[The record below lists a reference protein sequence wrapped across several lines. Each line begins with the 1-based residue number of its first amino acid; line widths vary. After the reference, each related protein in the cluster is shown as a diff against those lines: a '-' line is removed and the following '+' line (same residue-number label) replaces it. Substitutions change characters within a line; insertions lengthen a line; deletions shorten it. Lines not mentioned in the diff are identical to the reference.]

1 MNEFVTKGDLFF
13 SFILLMGCFAV
24 LGFGHVL
31 ETHRLHR
38 RIDEL
43 ERGEKEAAADERET
57 SNGNH

>member
-1 MNEFVTKGDLFF
+1 MNEFVSKGDLFF

-43 ERGEKEAAADERET
+43 ERGGKEAATDERD
-57 SNGNH
+57 